1 MNIQLFGV
9 CWAFFVWLGIPES
22 KPFIK
27 LTLRRWSHN
36 KPCADKNYKHQ
47 LSLVKLL
54 HTSVHSESR
63 RTAQSQ
69 NSLQVSLLYGRRKKK
84 ACWQELSNTFLIAGH
99 RGKFMS
105 CSPWQHLGSVTFSC
119 LHSFLFSL
127 SYSTTPGFLAWV
139 PHAVLPMTAG
149 ICHEP
154 LCHQVSAGHW
164 FPSWQLVA
172 TALLTH
178 SSLCL
183 ACEFWDW
190 DFQF

>member
-27 LTLRRWSHN
+27 LTLRRRSHN

-84 ACWQELSNTFLIAGH
+84 SMLTGAQQYIFNSRPQRKIHELLSMATSRLCHVFLPPLFPLLPLLLH
-99 RGKFMS
+99 HSWFP
-105 CSPWQHLGSVTFSC
+105 CLGSACSAA
-119 LHSFLFSL
+119 HDS
-127 SYSTTPGFLAWV
+127 W
-139 PHAVLPMTAG
+139 HLP
-149 ICHEP
+149 
-154 LCHQVSAGHW
+154 
-164 FPSWQLVA
+164 
-172 TALLTH
+172 
-178 SSLCL
+178 
-183 ACEFWDW
+183 
-190 DFQF
+190 

>member
-1 MNIQLFGV
+1 M
-9 CWAFFVWLGIPES
+9 LGIFRMVRDTRKQSLHQAHLTQTEPQQTLCRQELQTPAFTCQATAYFCPQWVQKDCAES
-22 KPFIK
+22 EF
-27 LTLRRWSHN
+27 
-36 KPCADKNYKHQ
+36 
-47 LSLVKLL
+47 
-54 HTSVHSESR
+54 TSSVPPIWKEE
-63 RTAQSQ
+63 
-69 NSLQVSLLYGRRKKK
+69 KKK

-164 FPSWQLVA
+164 FPSWQPVA
-172 TALLTH
+172 TALLN
-178 SSLCL
+178 S
-183 ACEFWDW
+183 
-190 DFQF
+190 